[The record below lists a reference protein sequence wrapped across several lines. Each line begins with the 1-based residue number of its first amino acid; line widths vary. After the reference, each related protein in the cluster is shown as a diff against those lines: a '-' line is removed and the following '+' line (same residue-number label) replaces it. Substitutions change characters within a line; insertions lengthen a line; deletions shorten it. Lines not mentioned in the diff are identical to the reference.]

1 MVELPAS
8 VTVTSGEGGLPAVDI
23 ATPVASARIYL
34 YGAHVASWTPA
45 GGRDVLWLSPASAF
59 EEGTPIRGGIP
70 LCLPW
75 FAKGPGD
82 DKEPMHG
89 LARLATWELAGAS
102 DSNGVVALTLGL
114 ALPGWTAS
122 YAITVGEELKLE
134 LTTTNH
140 SDTNL
145 LVEEALHTYFAVA
158 DVAQVSIAGLDGARY
173 LDKVSGEDG
182 AVQVG
187 DLTLEDRTDRV
198 YESTGPVRIADPAG
212 GRSILI
218 AKHNSANTV
227 VWNPWEETTTTVA
240 DIPNEDWPR
249 FVCVE
254 TANVRS
260 NATLLTPGTS
270 HTIAT
275 AYRVG
280 SAG

>member
-1 MVELPAS
+1 MELPAS
-8 VTVTSGEGGLPAVDI
+8 VTVTAAEGGLPAVEI
-23 ATPVASARIYL
+23 STPVASARIYL
-34 YGAHVASWTPA
+34 YGAHVASWIPA
-45 GGRDVLWLSPASAF
+45 GGTDVLWMSPASGF

-75 FAKGPGD
+75 FSKGPGD

-89 LARLATWELAGAS
+89 LARVSTWELAGAS

-114 ALPGWTAS
+114 SLPGWTAS
-122 YAITVGEELKLE
+122 YVITVGEELKLE

-140 SDTNL
+140 SDSNL
-145 LVEEALHTYFAVA
+145 VVEEAMHTYFAVG
-158 DVAQVSIAGLDGARY
+158 DVRQTTIAGLDGATY

-182 AVQVG
+182 VTQEG
-187 DLTLEDRTDRV
+187 DIELTGRTDRV
-198 YESTGPVRIADPAG
+198 YESTGPVRISDPAG

-227 VWNPWEETTTTVA
+227 VWNPWEETAAGMA
-240 DIPNEDWPR
+240 DIPNDSWPE
-249 FVCVE
+249 FLCVE

-275 AYRVG
+275 AYRIV
-280 SAG
+280 